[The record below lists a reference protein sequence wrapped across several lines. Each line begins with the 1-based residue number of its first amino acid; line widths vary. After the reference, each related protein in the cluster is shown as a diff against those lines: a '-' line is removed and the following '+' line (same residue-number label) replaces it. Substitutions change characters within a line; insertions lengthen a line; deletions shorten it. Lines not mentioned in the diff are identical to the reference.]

1 MMCSHM
7 PWMKQN
13 EPFRWVILVAFLAA
27 LAFAI
32 YAIMLR

>member
-1 MMCSHM
+1 MFPQR

-13 EPFRWVILVAFLAA
+13 EPFRWIILVAFLAA

-32 YAIMLR
+32 YAIVLR